1 MSDHTT
7 GTSPEHLALS
17 GSAAHRRVDV
27 DGAKQV
33 PHLAH
38 VAASCRREPS
48 AMKRLMVRLGMCLVV
63 LGTIICA
70 GSIEVEPFSL
80 GTLIGFIMVLAGGA
94 ATIPAW
100 SAEDKEHL

>member
-7 GTSPEHLALS
+7 GTSPEPLRPAACYHSFDEARVPDRRPD
-17 GSAAHRRVDV
+17 GSPT
-27 DGAKQV
+27 GG
-33 PHLAH
+33 
-38 VAASCRREPS
+38 S

-70 GSIEVEPFSL
+70 GSIEVEPLSL

-94 ATIPAW
+94 ATIHAW
-100 SAEDKEHL
+100 SVEDEEHL

>member
-7 GTSPEHLALS
+7 GTSTEHLALS

-48 AMKRLMVRLGMCLVV
+48 AMKRPMVRLGVCLVV
-63 LGTIICA
+63 LGAIICA

-100 SAEDKEHL
+100 SAEDEGHL